1 MPVQQRAEE
10 TRARIL
16 EAAAE
21 CFAQQG
27 YEAAS
32 VADICERAGVSKG
45 AFYHHFPSK
54 QDLFMALLSDWLEAL
69 DAGLRRAQAEAADV
83 PSALRDMAG
92 MVGFVL
98 MSAGERLPMFLEFW
112 THAARDP
119 DIWAATIAPYRRYRE
134 FFADLVRAGI
144 AEGSLRPVEAET
156 AAQIIVSLAV
166 GTILQGLL
174 DPQGADWSRSLRQG
188 IEMILTRLEMP

>member
-16 EAAAE
+16 NAAAD
-21 CFAQQG
+21 CFAQHG

-32 VADICERAGVSKG
+32 VAEICERAGVSKG

-54 QDLFMALLSDWLEAL
+54 QDLFMALLNDWLEGL
-69 DAGLRRAQAEAADV
+69 DAGLRSVQAQAANV
-83 PSALRDMAG
+83 PQALRDMAG

-98 MSAGERLPMFLEFW
+98 SSAGERLPMFLEFW
-112 THAARDP
+112 TQASRDP
-119 DIWAATIAPYRRYRE
+119 DVWAATIAPYRRYRE
-134 FFADLVRAGI
+134 FFVQLVQAGV
-144 AEGSLRPVEAET
+144 AEGSLRPVDAEV
-156 AAQIIVSLAV
+156 AAQVIVSLAV

-174 DPQGADWSRSLRQG
+174 DSSGADWSHSLLQG
-188 IEMILTRLEMP
+188 IEMILESLQAT

>member
-45 AFYHHFPSK
+45 AFYHHFPSN

-69 DAGLRRAQAEAADV
+69 DAGLRRAQAEAANV

-174 DPQGADWSRSLRQG
+174 DPQGADWSQSLRQG
-188 IEMILTRLEMP
+188 IEMILTRLETP

>member
-21 CFAQQG
+21 CFAQHG

-32 VADICERAGVSKG
+32 VGDICDRAGVSKG

-54 QDLFMALLSDWLEAL
+54 QDLFMALLNDWLEAL
-69 DAGLRRAQAEAADV
+69 DVGLRRVRAEAANV
-83 PSALRDMAG
+83 PDALRNMAG

-98 MSAGERLPMFLEFW
+98 SSAGERLPMFLEFW
-112 THAARDP
+112 TQAARDP
-119 DIWAATIAPYRRYRE
+119 DVWAATIAPYRRYRA
-134 FFADLVRAGI
+134 FFAELVRMGV
-144 AEGSLRPVEAET
+144 AEGSLRPVDAEV
-156 AAQIIVSLAV
+156 AAQVIVSLAV

-174 DPQGADWSRSLRQG
+174 DPQGADWNHSLIQG
-188 IEMILTRLEMP
+188 IETILASLQAS

>member
-21 CFAQQG
+21 CFAQRG

-32 VADICERAGVSKG
+32 VGDICERAGVSKG

-54 QDLFMALLSDWLEAL
+54 QDLFMALLNEWLEAL
-69 DAGLRRAQAEAADV
+69 DVGLRRVQAEAANV
-83 PSALRDMAG
+83 PGALRNMAG

-98 MSAGERLPMFLEFW
+98 SSASERLPMFLEFW
-112 THAARDP
+112 TQAARDP
-119 DIWAATIAPYRRYRE
+119 DVWAATIAPYRRYRE
-134 FFADLVRAGI
+134 FFADLVRAGV
-144 AEGSLRPVEAET
+144 AEGSLRPVDAEV
-156 AAQIIVSLAV
+156 AAQVIVSLAV

-174 DPQGADWSRSLRQG
+174 DPQGADWNHSLDQG
-188 IEMILTRLEMP
+188 IETILASLQAS

>member
-69 DAGLRRAQAEAADV
+69 DAGLRRAQAEASDV

-174 DPQGADWSRSLRQG
+174 DPQGADWSQSLRQG
-188 IEMILTRLEMP
+188 IEMILTRLETP

>member
-16 EAAAE
+16 NAAAE
-21 CFAQQG
+21 CFAQHG
-27 YEAAS
+27 YEAAG
-32 VADICERAGVSKG
+32 VAEICERAGVSKG

-54 QDLFMALLSDWLEAL
+54 QDLFMALLNNWLEML
-69 DAGLRRAQAEAADV
+69 DAGLRSVREQAATV
-83 PSALRDMAG
+83 PQALRDMAG

-98 MSAGERLPMFLEFW
+98 NSAGERLPMFLEFW
-112 THAARDP
+112 TQAARDEEV
-119 DIWAATIAPYRRYRE
+119 WAATIAPYRRYRE

-144 AEGSLRPVEAET
+144 AEGSLRPVDAEAV
-156 AAQIIVSLAV
+156 AHIIVSLAV

-174 DPQGADWSRSLRQG
+174 DPRGADWDEALRQG
-188 IEMILTRLEMP
+188 IEMVLGSLQAG